1 MNVSHDALTVIPTRI
16 VLILLALLDALV
28 KKGLKWVTRVVVKVS
43 KDFHC
48 GPLFAQIEC
57 IWSGRDIVSVAV
69 QIE

>member
-1 MNVSHDALTVIPTRI
+1 M
-16 VLILLALLDALV
+16 
-28 KKGLKWVTRVVVKVS
+28 KVS

>member
-43 KDFHC
+43 KDFYC
-48 GPLFAQIEC
+48 GPLFVQIDC